1 MEKEEFN
8 CKLQGFMSEL
18 ETKMDKTIQETRT
31 DLLSVIG
38 KKSNLTELY
47 KITDSHINQIR
58 EVQERS
64 KIARDEVND
73 LVMRFR
79 SIDFVD

>member
-1 MEKEEFN
+1 
-8 CKLQGFMSEL
+8 MSEL